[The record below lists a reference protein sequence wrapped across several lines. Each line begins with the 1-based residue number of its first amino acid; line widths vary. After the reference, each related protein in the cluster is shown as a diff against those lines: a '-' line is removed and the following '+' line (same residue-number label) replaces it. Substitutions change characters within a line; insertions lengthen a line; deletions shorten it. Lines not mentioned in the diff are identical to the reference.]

1 MRRAKANTDPLAPER
16 IRGLD
21 EQTMAVVVQSWTKAL
36 LHNVELMLAEH
47 RGEITRDVMLALWFP
62 APTEEQLLE
71 LMPLAELPDMA
82 GRAASSPKRNG
93 RAAPAANRG

>member
-1 MRRAKANTDPLAPER
+1 MANTDPLAPER
-16 IRGLD
+16 IKGLD
-21 EQTMAVVVQSWTKAL
+21 QRTRAIVLESWTKAL
-36 LHNVELMLAEH
+36 LHNVEVMLAEH

-93 RAAPAANRG
+93 RASAANRG